1 MRVGKT
7 WTFEAA
13 HNLVDYPGG
22 PEPVHGHTY
31 RLEVALEGPVGPQGM
46 VLDFVELDRVMRER
60 VLARLD
66 HAFLNDVV
74 PQSSTENLAGWIWR
88 QLKDLPLAEVKL
100 WEGPDSYV
108 VYTGE

>member
-1 MRVGKT
+1 MRVGRC
-7 WTFEAA
+7 WTFDAA
-13 HNLVDYPGG
+13 HNLVDYTDG

-31 RLEVALEGPVGPQGM
+31 RLEVALEGPVGPRGM
-46 VLDFVELDRVMRER
+46 VFDFVELDRVVRRR

-74 PQSSTENLAGWIWR
+74 SQSSAENVADWIWH
-88 QLKDLPLAEVKL
+88 QLADLPLAEIKL

-108 VYTGE
+108 AYTGD